1 MSAPG
6 ADAELR
12 TVMMLAGPRGHL
24 LSTESFSS
32 TELRPASFARFGMM
46 VFATHG
52 EQETATYPAGL
63 VLSGSGP
70 EKNRLTSEDLPSL
83 SINADIVVLS
93 ACDSGM
99 ANGRVGLNSL
109 MAGFV
114 RAGARQV
121 VATGW
126 TTGTDVQGI
135 TASLVQQYVAVGA
148 RNMDRVLQSAVKA
161 MMVDEAKRQLRH
173 PFFWAGIFLLGSSV
187 R

>member
-1 MSAPG
+1 
-6 ADAELR
+6 
-12 TVMMLAGPRGHL
+12 
-24 LSTESFSS
+24 
-32 TELRPASFARFGMM
+32 
-46 VFATHG
+46 
-52 EQETATYPAGL
+52 
-63 VLSGSGP
+63 
-70 EKNRLTSEDLPSL
+70 
-83 SINADIVVLS
+83 VLS

-99 ANGRVGLNSL
+99 ANGRGGLNSL

-126 TTGTDVQGI
+126 TTGTDVQAI

-148 RNMDRVLQSAVKA
+148 RNIDRVLQSAVKA
-161 MMVDEAKRQLRH
+161 MMVEEAKRQLRH